1 MARAPTSVLWGM
13 VSSSVNLDMMEK
25 CGCKKKKGAFFM
37 VYIVVPIC
45 PGERA
50 FGDIGGEWR
59 GWETVQPHATAK
71 VWEDEKRQKW
81 RYRVGG

>member
-1 MARAPTSVLWGM
+1 
-13 VSSSVNLDMMEK
+13 MEK

-50 FGDIGGEWR
+50 FGDIGGGVER
-59 GWETVQPHATAK
+59 LGNGSAARHSEGL
-71 VWEDEKRQKW
+71 
-81 RYRVGG
+81 GG